1 MKSFNMKIPRK
12 LLILTILVSSLPS
25 FAQDAG
31 TNAMTPFQ
39 QAMSDYQQY
48 FMDWKNTPSQAAAE
62 KTEAAREKIIKMAM
76 AMDQAPPVPEAARK
90 HFVAGATLFKEA
102 KNAKDYL
109 ETEAE
114 FSDACRL
121 APWWPEARYNLAMV
135 YVFAADYDSSI
146 QDFDS
151 AVNFYRDALYTL
163 KIYQS
168 YKLSDADARTVQ
180 DKIYE
185 LEAKQQ
191 KVAGAKAEQQ
201 KATAEVERKK
211 REYQEKIG
219 FLAGEWNFATTVH
232 CNCTL
237 DGQTPWHGVDVITIT
252 DKTILIT
259 SKGESRPILKGMI
272 QGDDFASIK
281 WVVPGAAYANDPN
294 FPEIPDFPVKVT
306 LDRNGSRFAFERPSR
321 RLGTGW
327 NTGMLHSD
335 ELTR

>member
-1 MKSFNMKIPRK
+1 MKSFNIKTPRR
-12 LLILTILVSSLPS
+12 LLILTILVSSLPM

-31 TNAMTPFQ
+31 TNAVTPFQ
-39 QAMSDYQQY
+39 QAMADYQQSIT
-48 FMDWKNTPSQAAAE
+48 DWQKLPRQAADARIA
-62 KTEAAREKIIKMAM
+62 AAREKIIKMAA
-76 AMDQAPPVPEAARK
+76 AMDQLPPVPESARK
-90 HFVAGATLFKEA
+90 HFVTGATLFKEA
-102 KNAKDYL
+102 KTAKDFSA
-109 ETEAE
+109 TVSE
-114 FSDACRL
+114 FSEACRL

-135 YVFAADYDSSI
+135 FAFAGDYDSSI

-151 AVNFYRDALYTL
+151 AVNFYRDALDDL
-163 KIYQS
+163 KVYQFF
-168 YKLSDADARTVQ
+168 KLSDADARAVQ

-191 KVAGAKAEQQ
+191 KAAGAKAEQQ
-201 KATAEVERKK
+201 SAAAEVERKK

-219 FLAGEWNFATTVH
+219 FLAGEWNFASTVH
-232 CNCTL
+232 CDCTL

-252 DKTILIT
+252 DKTILIAA
-259 SKGESRPILKGMI
+259 KGESRPILKGMI

-306 LDRNGSRFAFERPSR
+306 LDRNGSRFTFDRPSR

-327 NTGMLHSD
+327 NTGMMTSD